1 MYTEVSPYQANL
13 QLSVLVCI
21 LLLPSSSTDFYNG
34 FGDERPF
41 LVRTTRFICI
51 GPRTTKYI
59 DIHECSLKLLRNG
72 SSLASF
78 NATILEPF
86 DSVWA
91 TMKILYKSSS
101 HVFQP
106 MLGIDEKADVCHL
119 LGSNRLTGNLE
130 IGNMFYNA
138 IRNIMKH
145 YTPQLLRPC
154 PLVVSWGELVTC
166 SAA

>member
-1 MYTEVSPYQANL
+1 MNTEFSRILTNFL
-13 QLSVLVCI
+13 LGVLVYL

-34 FGDERPF
+34 FGDKRPF
-41 LVRTTRFICI
+41 LVRTTRFICL

-78 NATILEPF
+78 NATILEPL

-91 TMKILYKSSS
+91 TMKIMYKSSS

-119 LGSNRLTGNLE
+119 LGSDRLTGKLA

-138 IRNIMKH
+138 IRNIMQQ

-154 PLVVSWGELVTC
+154 PLLVS
-166 SAA
+166 